1 MEAIKMEMPDLQGI
15 MDILTNVGRWVDFVA
30 KVVNPLITFM
40 LPILF
45 FIGDLLSKAILWID
59 SILPDG
65 SYTWFIVVSSVAV
78 VVAVV
83 LTFLFPGEKPEED

>member
-1 MEAIKMEMPDLQGI
+1 
-15 MDILTNVGRWVDFVA
+15 
-30 KVVNPLITFM
+30 M